1 MWLPATATPAQHPLR
16 SEAAAARQSIFLAQS
31 TPCRY
36 SPVYRRM
43 NILAFLPILSL
54 MMFVHE
60 LGHFITARM
69 AGITV
74 QEFGFGLPPRLFG
87 FKRNGVIYSINWIP
101 FGAFVKMLGEEDP
114 TAPGSFAS
122 KPRFIRA
129 IVLSA
134 GSGMNF
140 LLAVIAFSLVYMVSP
155 PRVSPDGGVSL
166 STIAPN
172 SPAQLAGLQSG
183 DQIVAFEGQPV
194 TVQSFREATQS
205 HLDQPI
211 RLTVNRGG
219 QQFDVTLT
227 PRSNPPEGQGSIGI
241 VLTGTAVPPLQAVSL
256 GFHQTLQA
264 IGATLL
270 IPKLLLEGA
279 IAPSDARLIGLPGM
293 ARLTSEAVD
302 FAVDTGF
309 WYPVFI
315 LTGLFSAGLAVAN
328 MLPIPALDG
337 GRLFFVLLEW
347 IRGRRV
353 PPEREAAYHFVGIVV
368 LLTLMVIISINDI
381 AQPLPSIN
389 WGSR

>member
-1 MWLPATATPAQHPLR
+1 
-16 SEAAAARQSIFLAQS
+16 
-31 TPCRY
+31 
-36 SPVYRRM
+36 M
-43 NILAFLPILSL
+43 NLLAFLPILSL

-74 QEFGFGLPPRLFG
+74 QEFGFGLPPRMIG
-87 FKRNGVIYSINWIP
+87 IKRNGIIYSINWIP

-122 KPRFIRA
+122 KPRHIRA

-134 GSGMNF
+134 GSVMNF
-140 LLAVIAFSLVYMVSP
+140 LLAVVAFTMVYIVSP
-155 PRVSPDGGVSL
+155 PRVAPDGQVQLAG
-166 STIAPN
+166 IAPN
-172 SPAQLAGLQSG
+172 SPAEQAGLQPR
-183 DQIVAFEGQPV
+183 DAIIAFNGQPV
-194 TVQSFREATQS
+194 DVQTFRDLTQQNLDKPVRLTIKR
-205 HLDQPI
+205 LDQQ
-211 RLTVNRGG
+211 L
-219 QQFDVTLT
+219 DVTIT
-227 PRSNPPEGQGSIGI
+227 PRANPPEGQGAVGV
-241 VLTGTAVPPLQAVSL
+241 VLSGTSVPPLQAVGL
-256 GFHQTLQA
+256 GFQQTIQA

-270 IPKLLLEGA
+270 IPKLLVEGA

-302 FAVDTGF
+302 YAVDTGF

-315 LTGLFSAGLAVAN
+315 LTGLFSSGLSVAN

-368 LLTLMVIISINDI
+368 LLTLMVIISLNDI
-381 AQPLPSIN
+381 ISPLPSVN